1 MARPVL
7 ARALEFLLALI
18 IVLEEWGWRP
28 LAELLG
34 RLARW
39 RPWAAVESVIIRLPP
54 YAALVVFVLP
64 SALLLPLKFLALFLV
79 AKGQIVL
86 AGLLFVAAK
95 VVATALVARLFML
108 TQPALMQIGWFA
120 WAYDTLMPWKD
131 ALVERVH
138 ASWPWRAGRVLKERV
153 KRLLAAQARRWQPT
167 LAALRQADARRRRA
181 PAPPRR
187 PAHAQAEGALGDA
200 EVEPLVGCQCLCS
213 PRAGAALRRGGPLPV
228 SLKLMTSTIWSL
240 MGPATLSR
248 TAQSPCISSMSRA

>member
-1 MARPVL
+1 VSDPEGQTPPRSRPHASMNEEPSDSRWQRAGVAALRVAREAMRRAGPALAAAWRVVRPVL

-120 WAYDTLMPWKD
+120 WGYDTVMPWKD

-153 KRLLAAQARRWQPT
+153 RRLLAAQVRRWRPT
-167 LAALRQADARRRRA
+167 LVALRALMRA
-181 PAPPRR
+181 AGERLR
-187 PAHAQAEGALGDA
+187 
-200 EVEPLVGCQCLCS
+200 V
-213 PRAGAALRRGGPLPV
+213 RAGRLMHRLRERW
-228 SLKLMTSTIWSL
+228 STLRS
-240 MGPATLSR
+240 SR
-248 TAQSPCISSMSRA
+248 

>member
-1 MARPVL
+1 M
-7 ARALEFLLALI
+7 F
-18 IVLEEWGWRP
+18 EEWGWRP

-79 AKGQIVL
+79 AKGQIFL

-95 VVATALVARLFML
+95 VVATALVARLFVL

-120 WAYDTLMPWKD
+120 WGYDTLMPWKD
-131 ALVERVH
+131 ALAERVH

-153 KRLLAAQARRWQPT
+153 ERLLGRAGPALAPDAGRAQG
-167 LAALRQADARRRRA
+167 ADARRRRA
-181 PAPPRR
+181 PARSA
-187 PAHAQAEGALGDA
+187 PAGSCTG
-200 EVEPLVGCQCLCS
+200 
-213 PRAGAALRRGGPLPV
+213 
-228 SLKLMTSTIWSL
+228 
-240 MGPATLSR
+240 
-248 TAQSPCISSMSRA
+248 